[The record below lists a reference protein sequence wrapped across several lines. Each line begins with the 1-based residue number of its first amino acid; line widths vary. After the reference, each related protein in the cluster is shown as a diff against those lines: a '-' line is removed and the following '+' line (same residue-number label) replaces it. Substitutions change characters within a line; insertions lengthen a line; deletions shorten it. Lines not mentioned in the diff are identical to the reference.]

1 MIKGQLVN
9 KIQNLK
15 ICVRIHSYELRIYVA
30 TVEISLSLWFLYIRE
45 PRFQLGLIVDLLE
58 QESWVPSTKEILKN

>member
-45 PRFQLGLIVDLLE
+45 PRF
-58 QESWVPSTKEILKN
+58 